1 VLAATAATL
10 AVLPVA
16 EMLAAMAVGLP
27 VAEIPVG
34 LLAAAQRQM
43 PVLAAELLAVE
54 RVRVRVLVPGLVPVR
69 VPERVLE
76 QLPEQQQRRQ
86 RPEQQQLA
94 PERVPVEQVP
104 VEQVPVEQVPGR
116 VLAPEP
122 VALLAVSRDIRHR
135 GNLPSQSFFV

>member
-1 VLAATAATL
+1 MVPWSAF
-10 AVLPVA
+10 AVAV
-16 EMLAAMAVGLP
+16 LAAMAVGLP

-104 VEQVPVEQVPGR
+104 VEQVPGR